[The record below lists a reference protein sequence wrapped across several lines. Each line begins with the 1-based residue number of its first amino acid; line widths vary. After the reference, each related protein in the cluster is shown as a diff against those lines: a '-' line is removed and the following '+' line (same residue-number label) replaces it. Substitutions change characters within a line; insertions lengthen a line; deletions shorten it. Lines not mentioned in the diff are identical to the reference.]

1 MVKIVKEVKERMT
14 IINIKEFP
22 DELHRKAKAAAALEG
37 ISLKA
42 LIIKAIEEYLK
53 KKKRR

>member
-1 MVKIVKEVKERMT
+1 MT

-37 ISLKA
+37 IPLKA
-42 LIIKAIEEYLK
+42 LFIKAVEEYLK